1 MTSGLRVTV
10 AVPVCNEEEVLP
22 ALLQRVGA
30 VLDATPGGPHE
41 IVLVDDGSADHTP
54 ELLEAAAKRDPRLVV
69 VILSRNFGHQAALA
83 AALRHATGDVT
94 IVMDGDLQDPPE
106 AIPALL
112 ERYRSGFDVV
122 YAQRVGRKEAWWLRL
137 SYFVFYRLL
146 TRVSDLRLPLDSGD
160 FALMSQRVVRE
171 LCRMPEHHRYL
182 RGLRT
187 WAGFRQVGI
196 PVERARRSKGK
207 SKYGVLQ
214 LFGLAFDG
222 LFAFAITPLRAAA
235 ALGAVAIALSTLFAA
250 YSLYAKL
257 VLQRAPQ
264 GFTALI
270 LVITFLSGVNLFFLG
285 LIGEYLGRVYEEVKA
300 RPLYVVNRVIRGA
313 AAADE
318 IVG

>member
-1 MTSGLRVTV
+1 VR
-10 AVPVCNEEEVLP
+10 
-22 ALLQRVGA
+22 
-30 VLDATPGGPHE
+30 
-41 IVLVDDGSADHTP
+41 
-54 ELLEAAAKRDPRLVV
+54 
-69 VILSRNFGHQAALA
+69 SRS
-83 AALRHATGDVT
+83 
-94 IVMDGDLQDPPE
+94 P
-106 AIPALL
+106 
-112 ERYRSGFDVV
+112 
-122 YAQRVGRKEAWWLRL
+122 
-137 SYFVFYRLL
+137 
-146 TRVSDLRLPLDSGD
+146 
-160 FALMSQRVVRE
+160 
-171 LCRMPEHHRYL
+171 CRR
-182 RGLRT
+182 
-187 WAGFRQVGI
+187 
-196 PVERARRSKGK
+196 
-207 SKYGVLQ
+207 
-214 LFGLAFDG
+214 FGLAFDG